1 LLVADKC
8 QASSEFRVGD
18 SQIMDLQNKEDDL
31 PHHMPP
37 LGPPRLFQSAL
48 DFGRVPRGGYKTLQ
62 QVIANTNKQ
71 SVIWLGE
78 SCAARWLT
86 LEPDRGVLQPG
97 EQQLIRVTANTA
109 SLAVGEYSVTLTFS
123 LVGDETSMSTDIA
136 GKMIVEEQHMQPTP
150 LGVSV
155 NFGELRPQSTR
166 NLELVVSNPDDHA
179 IKWDVTIGD
188 AVQETLEHQK
198 DHAGNDIPAGI
209 QKNVDLKEKKGVS
222 LSQESVTLKPH
233 ESKTISITARA
244 DELEEGHSYST
255 TLTFVKNGDPSTSVP
270 IPVLFY
276 VTTLMQ
282 PLYDGG
288 PKPPAGLPTVLSIS
302 QAQGTANLDFTNP
315 EENGQVKW
323 QLSSDR
329 LWLTTNPTTA
339 LLAGGAQAQVVVT
352 SHGTFGQ
359 TAHLTLKLNYDPL
372 RPGFVETDVTIPVTI
387 VA

>member
-1 LLVADKC
+1 M
-8 QASSEFRVGD
+8 D
-18 SQIMDLQNKEDDL
+18 SQNKEDDL

-37 LGPPRLFQSAL
+37 LGPPRLLQSAL
-48 DFGRVPRGGYKTLQ
+48 DFGRVPQGGYKTLQ
-62 QVIANTNKQ
+62 QVIANTNKHP
-71 SVIWLGE
+71 VIWLGE
-78 SCAARWLT
+78 SCAGRWLT

-123 LVGDETSMSTDIA
+123 LEGDETSMSTDIA
-136 GKMIVEEQHMQPTP
+136 GKMIVEEPHMQPTP

-155 NFGELRPQSTR
+155 NFGKLRPQSTR
-166 NLELVVSNPDDHA
+166 ILELVVNNPADQDMNWN
-179 IKWDVTIGD
+179 IEIGR
-188 AVQETLEHQK
+188 ALQETLEHQK
-198 DHAGNDIPAGI
+198 GPAGIEIPAGT
-209 QKNVDLKEKKGVS
+209 QTPVDLNGNKGVS
-222 LSQESVTLKPH
+222 LSQYSGTLKPH
-233 ESKTISITARA
+233 ESKTISVTART
-244 DELEEGHSYST
+244 DNLEAGHSYST
-255 TLTFVKNGDPSTSVP
+255 TLTFIKNGDTSKSVP

-288 PKPPAGLPTVLSIS
+288 PKPPTDLPAVLSIS

-315 EENGQVKW
+315 VENGQVKW
-323 QLSSDR
+323 QLISDR
-329 LWLTTNPTTA
+329 IWLTTNPATA
-339 LLAGGAQAQVVVT
+339 SFAGGGQAQVVVT

-359 TAHLTLKLNYDPL
+359 TANLTLKLNYDPL